1 VNLDRIER
9 LKGLLSRV
17 ELNAKKP
24 RRSPAAPALTAPVAA
39 APALTAPVAAAPA
52 KTAPVTAAPA
62 KTAPVTAPTAAR
74 AIAAPMATPIAPPVA
89 APSPPTPP
97 AAIDVA
103 QPKESVPPISLDADE
118 FEVEDVSLDDFAV
131 EISPPAPA
139 VAVAPPTDITP
150 SPAQVS
156 AKPSAPLMSQ
166 PKPVLEVE
174 EATEADLEVED
185 LGRPPPAEEQPIVSV
200 SAPIQT
206 SVQASPKPF
215 TDAPPGLDE
224 LTFSEPPP
232 ARKSAPPSGRTPE
245 PPPVSSRHAISE
257 APESI
262 DAALIAAAHA
272 ETEDREGP
280 LLTPPPESG
289 KQPARPSTVESP
301 PYRQAAPTIEQLGDV
316 VELEELGGPSLE
328 LAEVPEPAPSQT
340 QEELEFV
347 PQSVARPP
355 TAREAQPTLVGG
367 FPEEEE
373 PTSQRVAAEL
383 SKATQKVALKPEVIE
398 RRPIAAAAVA
408 NVVSQAQSFRP
419 KSFLELLDASLK
431 LGKP

>member
-1 VNLDRIER
+1 M
-9 LKGLLSRV
+9 
-17 ELNAKKP
+17 
-24 RRSPAAPALTAPVAA
+24 AP
-39 APALTAPVAAAPA
+39 APA
-52 KTAPVTAAPA
+52 KAAPMA
-62 KTAPVTAPTAAR
+62 PAPVTAPIAAR
-74 AIAAPMATPIAPPVA
+74 AIAAPMASPIAPPIA
-89 APSPPTPP
+89 APTAPMPT
-97 AAIDVA
+97 AAIAVA
-103 QPKESVPPISLDADE
+103 PLKESVPPISLGADE

-131 EISPPAPA
+131 EISPPPPP
-139 VAVAPPTDITP
+139 VAVAQPTATP
-150 SPAQVS
+150 SPDQVS

-174 EATEADLEVED
+174 EATEEELEVQD
-185 LGRPPPAEEQPIVSV
+185 LGRPEPTEEQPIVSV

-206 SVQASPKPF
+206 SVLASPKPF
-215 TDAPPGLDE
+215 TEAPPELDE

-232 ARKSAPPSGRTPE
+232 ARTSTRPQPVTPE

-262 DAALIAAAHA
+262 DAAIIAAAHA
-272 ETEDREGP
+272 ESEGREEP

-289 KQPARPSTVESP
+289 KQPARPSTLESP
-301 PYRQAAPTIEQLGDV
+301 AYRQAAPTMEQLGDV

-328 LAEVPEPAPSQT
+328 LAEVSAPASSQT
-340 QEELEFV
+340 PEELEFV

-373 PTSQRVAAEL
+373 PTSQRTAAEL
-383 SKATQKVALKPEVIE
+383 SKGTQKVALKPEVFE
-398 RRPIAAAAVA
+398 RRPVAATAVA
-408 NVVSQAQSFRP
+408 SVVSQAQSFRP